1 MYNIRQAGGQK
12 KFGNK
17 EKELRAM
24 SVHCPVAG
32 PTNFSHQCKYR
43 NNPIK
48 RNRVW
53 CPVNVQEHCSIKGL
67 LWRKQ
72 DKWAFYSLA
81 RPGRAVGKNQ

>member
-32 PTNFSHQCKYR
+32 PTNFSHQCKYSSGTIPSNGTESGVR
-43 NNPIK
+43 
-48 RNRVW
+48 
-53 CPVNVQEHCSIKGL
+53 
-67 LWRKQ
+67 
-72 DKWAFYSLA
+72 
-81 RPGRAVGKNQ
+81 